1 MKFGIRRQFVLF
13 ILAAAFSTTSY
24 DIRIAFCTETK
35 CTASLTHA
43 LEAAAPGDRFTV
55 WVFFADKGRHEALKQ
70 NVPPSFVTPRAL
82 NRRARSLPANQLV
95 DYTDLPVE
103 QSYVDAVAG
112 NGGEIRQYS
121 KWFNAVS
128 VAVTASDIR
137 RIESLP
143 FVSTMDLVTVYGRA
157 RTGDSTMVS
166 VPAPVED
173 LKKGGGTQ
181 DLDYGPSLPQVSLE
195 SIPAVHATG
204 NSAQGILIGMFDNGF
219 RLLAHEAFDSLRS
232 RIIAQY
238 DFVDHKESVAPNNP
252 KSTFGGHGVNTL
264 STIAGFKPGRIIG
277 PAYGAS
283 FILARTENDS
293 SETPVEEDN
302 WARAI
307 EWAESLGVDISST
320 SLGYDRYDKPYP
332 SWTWENMDGKTTL
345 ITRAAVM
352 AARKGVIVV
361 NSAGNEGTS
370 RARQPNSLVAP
381 GDADSILTA
390 GAVSPAG
397 VRASFSSFG
406 TTADRRIKPDV
417 MAVGTSVYVAD
428 ATKTSGYLY
437 VQGTSFSCPL
447 TAGVAALVLKA
458 HPNASAMD
466 VVNAMKAAASRAT
479 HPDPYYG
486 WGIVNAAATIAV
498 FDTAGPGPPP
508 PVPETFSLSQNYP
521 NPFNGGTEIVFTLP
535 EVSDVSIR
543 VFDVLGREVATL
555 ISSRLPASWSVPFY
569 VEWDG
574 TKSSGGRAAS
584 GTYFYRLEA
593 KGVSGSHAVL
603 VRKMLLIK

>member
-1 MKFGIRRQFVLF
+1 MTFDLRRQLVLSM
-13 ILAAAFSTTSY
+13 LALALSSTAI
-24 DIRIAFCTETK
+24 DIRNAFCAETK
-35 CTASLTHA
+35 CTASLTQA
-43 LEAAAPGDRFTV
+43 LEAAASGDRFTV
-55 WVFFADKGRHEALKQ
+55 WVFFTDKGRHESMKQ
-70 NVPPSFVTPRAL
+70 SIPTDVVTRRAL
-82 NRRARSLPANQLV
+82 NRRARSLPADRLV

-103 QSYVDAVAG
+103 PSYLNAVASVG
-112 NGGEIRQYS
+112 CEVRQYS

-128 VAVTASDIR
+128 VAVTASGIQK
-137 RIESLP
+137 IESLP
-143 FVSTMDLVTVYGRA
+143 FVSTLDLVIVFKRP
-157 RTGDSTMVS
+157 RSGDSVTTS
-166 VPAPVED
+166 TLAEA

-195 SIPAVHATG
+195 NIPAVHATG
-204 NSAQGILIGMFDNGF
+204 NSAQGIIIGMFDNGF
-219 RLLAHEAFDSLRS
+219 RLLEHEAFDSLRS

-252 KSTFGGHGVNTL
+252 KSTFGGHGINTL

-307 EWAESLGVDISST
+307 EWAESLGVDITST
-320 SLGYDRYDKPYP
+320 SLGYDKYDKPYT
-332 SWTWENMDGKTTL
+332 SWTWEDMDGETTL

-361 NSAGNEGTS
+361 NSAGNEGVT
-370 RARQPNSLVAP
+370 RRLQPNSLVAP

-390 GAVSPAG
+390 GAVSPG
-397 VRASFSSFG
+397 GIRASFSSFG
-406 TTADRRIKPDV
+406 PTADRRIKPDV

-428 ATKTSGYLY
+428 ATKTTGYQY

-466 VVNAMKAAASRAT
+466 VINAMKAAASRASN
-479 HPDPYYG
+479 PDPFYG
-486 WGIVNAAATIAV
+486 WGIVNAAATIAE
-498 FDTAGPGPPP
+498 FDTTGPKPPP
-508 PVPETFSLSQNYP
+508 PVPQTFSLSQNYP

-543 VFDVLGREVATL
+543 VFDILGREVATL

-569 VEWDG
+569 IEWDG
-574 TKSSGGRAAS
+574 LKSSGGRAAS

-593 KGVSGSHAVL
+593 KGVSGSHV
-603 VRKMLLIK
+603 VQVKKMLLIK